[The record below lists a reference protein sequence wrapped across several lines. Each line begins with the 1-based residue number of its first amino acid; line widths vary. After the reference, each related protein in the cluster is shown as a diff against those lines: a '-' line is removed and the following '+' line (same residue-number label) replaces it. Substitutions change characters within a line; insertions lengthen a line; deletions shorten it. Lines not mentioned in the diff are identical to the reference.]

1 MSVYKWHNV
10 DTGTLAW
17 ETSVVFFILCVCVY
31 VFKGTLI
38 HSSALPK
45 R

>member
-1 MSVYKWHNV
+1 MSVCKWHNA

-31 VFKGTLI
+31 LKEV
-38 HSSALPK
+38 
-45 R
+45 